1 MGILLSQWLTL
12 YMLSLFIFLRTFNS
26 SNSKPCF
33 LSIDVCRDGIQEKT
47 PFLLGIAQIPPP
59 PLPRV
64 WATCHKNGKCQ
75 IQFWQPK
82 RKGVFFGTLS
92 PTITNFCENVS
103 QAMQCQ
109 YHRMF
114 HKVNGTKHS
123 DNRQDLITPIKT
135 LQQRCPPIRGLHLRY
150 CADTERGNPSFLRWF
165 LLQIKR
171 KALF

>member
-1 MGILLSQWLTL
+1 MQKPLHVDFYFDTVRTSAFFHGRFRLKGDVPEKNVSFGHCPNPTPSPAQ
-12 YMLSLFIFLRTFNS
+12 SLGNLPQKWKV
-26 SNSKPCF
+26 SNSIWAAQKKGCF
-33 LSIDVCRDGIQEKT
+33 
-47 PFLLGIAQIPPP
+47 
-59 PLPRV
+59 
-64 WATCHKNGKCQ
+64 
-75 IQFWQPK
+75 
-82 RKGVFFGTLS
+82 FFGTLS

-165 LLQIKR
+165 LLHIKR

>member
-1 MGILLSQWLTL
+1 MQKPLHVDFYFDTV
-12 YMLSLFIFLRTFNS
+12 RTSAFFS
-26 SNSKPCF
+26 F
-33 LSIDVCRDGIQEKT
+33 SIKGRRPRKKHFFWAL
-47 PFLLGIAQIPPP
+47 PKSH
-59 PLPRV
+59 PLPCPEFGQLATKMESVKFNLGSPKERV
-64 WATCHKNGKCQ
+64 
-75 IQFWQPK
+75 F
-82 RKGVFFGTLS
+82 FFGTLS

-150 CADTERGNPSFLRWF
+150 CADTERGNPSFLR
-165 LLQIKR
+165 
-171 KALF
+171 